1 MAKSLTAAI
10 FKGVIGYMRAHP
22 SGCPKAS
29 ENMMWDG
36 GAEVSAA
43 SVEDLKVM
51 CAWVDS
57 AAPDV
62 KSSYKLPH
70 HVQAGD
76 HAVVLK
82 GVVAAMAA
90 LNGARSAMKIPEA
103 DRRGVYGHLARHYK
117 EFSQEAPV
125 LKWAQPDEDAI
136 TQDPLFLSV
145 VFVTDPVA
153 EDVKKEMI
161 TGLVISGFMSMKN
174 QDRQGDVIEPKLFD
188 LETYM
193 KNPQLWVNHALWK
206 DANGNGVSVGVTEA
220 AYRARVKLNSDG
232 MTADILNFDT
242 GDKITT
248 VEIKD
253 FAVSDGDTGVWVACR
268 VMVPEVIDLIR
279 TKRLNAFSWHGV
291 LLRKANGV
299 PFRMDLYE
307 ISLVNVPA
315 NQRAVFQIGKSVV
328 VTYADGTCFE
338 MNSTTKSEA
347 GATSTEVE
355 HQLLC
360 AFHALSGG
368 DAKTEAFEKLE
379 GGDTDM
385 AFTQQQSEELLAS
398 VSGLTDRLKALDT
411 ISEQLLAMDTR
422 LKALEESKTKETVG
436 DSPVPDAEKPA
447 TETLATDAETSSET
461 PSADPPKKDDEPAA
475 EEVAFTKQLAAIT
488 QALGV
493 LPALAEDVKKFA
505 TRLDAIEKAPT
516 ISKSITDSADDSVDE
531 ASTRE
536 AFRKLA
542 PDVRKRVTK
551 SALSQITVPDWVMNQ
566 A

>member
-1 MAKSLTAAI
+1 MAKSLITTI

-29 ENMMWDG
+29 ENTAWDG
-36 GAEVSAA
+36 GAEVAAA

-51 CAWVDS
+51 CTWFDS
-57 AAPDV
+57 SAGDV

-70 HVQAGD
+70 HKQDGK
-76 HAVVLK
+76 HAVVLA
-82 GVVAAMAA
+82 GVTAAMAA

-117 EFSQEAPV
+117 EFGQEVPV
-125 LKWAQPDEDAI
+125 LKWAQPDEDAVI
-136 TQDPLFLSV
+136 QDPLFLSV
-145 VFVTDPVA
+145 VFVADPVA
-153 EDVKKEMI
+153 EDVKKEMT

-206 DANGNGVSVGVTEA
+206 DANGNGISVGITEA
-220 AYRARVKLNSDG
+220 AYRARVKVNADNA
-232 MTADILNFDT
+232 TADILNFDT

-248 VEIKD
+248 VETKD
-253 FAVSDGDTGVWVACR
+253 FVASDGDTGVWVSCR

-315 NQRAVFQIGKSVV
+315 NQRAVFQIGKSVI

-338 MNSTTKSEA
+338 MNSTMKSED

-355 HQLLC
+355 HQILC
-360 AFHALSGG
+360 AFHAISGG
-368 DAKTEAFEKLE
+368 DAKTAAFEKL
-379 GGDTDM
+379 GGGETEM
-385 AFTQQQSEELLAS
+385 AFTEKQAEELLAS
-398 VSGLTDRLKALDT
+398 VGGLTDRLKALDT
-411 ISEQLLAMDTR
+411 ISEQLSAMDAR
-422 LKALEESKTKETVG
+422 LKALEEIKTKETIG

-447 TETLATDAETSSET
+447 TDVAGKLEEET
-461 PSADPPKKDDEPAA
+461 PSADPPKKDEEPTV

-505 TRLDAIEKAPT
+505 VRLDAIEKAPT
-516 ISKSITDSADDSVDE
+516 ISKSITDSDGGDVDE
-531 ASTRE
+531 ASTQD
-536 AFRKLA
+536 AYRKLA